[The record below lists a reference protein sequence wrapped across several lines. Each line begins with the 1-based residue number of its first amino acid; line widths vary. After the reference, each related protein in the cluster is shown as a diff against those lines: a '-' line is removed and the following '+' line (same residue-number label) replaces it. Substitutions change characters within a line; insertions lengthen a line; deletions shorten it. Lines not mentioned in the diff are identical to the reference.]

1 METTTILTALVCLAL
16 LFFAARSYRQ
26 SRVIYDL
33 ELENERLERF
43 YHLSTCERERLEH
56 GIDSELKNLES
67 KSLELLAL
75 KDQCYMRKGRAFVK
89 YRDYIATEVLDAAVD
104 FKAYYKLTKKNKA

>member
-1 METTTILTALVCLAL
+1 METTTILFVVLIV
-16 LFFAARSYRQ
+16 F
-26 SRVIYDL
+26 VIYLSLKSFKRKAEIDKL
-33 ELENERLERF
+33 LIDKEVLQKSVDIQIENKLSALKALSLER
-43 YHLSTCERERLEH
+43 
-56 GIDSELKNLES
+56 KNLES
-67 KSLELLAL
+67 KTLELLAL